1 MSQSDQNTGNLKEEL
16 RVIIPQ
22 LEEMRKR
29 KNDRLSQFNE
39 VVEQIQKISKEI
51 FGPGEYTPCDI
62 VVDQNDLSIRKLDE
76 LHKQLEALQK
86 KKSDRLKQVLDH
98 LNRLNSLC
106 LVLGMDFQH
115 MVGEIH
121 PSLDDNEASMS
132 ISDDTIKRLTVAIQR
147 LREIKIQRMQKLQDL
162 ATTMLELWNLM
173 DTPLEEQQMFQ
184 NVTCNIA
191 ASEHEMKEPGT
202 LSADFINYVEA
213 EVLRLEELKASKMKE
228 LVLKK
233 RSELDEICR
242 QTHLVAE
249 ADSSMEYAIEAIE
262 SGTIDPSCVLE
273 QVEVQIAKVKEE
285 AFNRKEILEKVEKW
299 LAACEEESWLEEY
312 NRDENRYNAG
322 RGAHLTLKRAEKAR
336 ALVAKLPGAHLL
348 LRLPLI
354 TVSDSAEF

>member
-1 MSQSDQNTGNLKEEL
+1 
-16 RVIIPQ
+16 
-22 LEEMRKR
+22 
-29 KNDRLSQFNE
+29 
-39 VVEQIQKISKEI
+39 
-51 FGPGEYTPCDI
+51 
-62 VVDQNDLSIRKLDE
+62 
-76 LHKQLEALQK
+76 
-86 KKSDRLKQVLDH
+86 
-98 LNRLNSLC
+98 
-106 LVLGMDFQH
+106 MDFQH

-121 PSLDDNEASMS
+121 PSLYDNEASMS
-132 ISDDTIKRLTVAIQR
+132 ISDDTIKRLTVATQR

-162 ATTMLELWNLM
+162 ATTVLELWNLM

-202 LSADFINYVEA
+202 LSVDFINYVEA
-213 EVLRLEELKASKMKE
+213 VVLRLEELKASKMKE

-262 SGTIDPSCVLE
+262 S
-273 QVEVQIAKVKEE
+273 VEVQIAKVKEE

-299 LAACEEESWLEEY
+299 LAACEKESWLEEY

-322 RGAHLTLKRAEKAR
+322 RGAHLTSKRAEKAR
-336 ALVAKLPGAHLL
+336 ALVAKLPAIVEALACKTTTWE
-348 LRLPLI
+348 REVLI
-354 TVSDSAEF
+354 SPMMESGFFQCLKITPY